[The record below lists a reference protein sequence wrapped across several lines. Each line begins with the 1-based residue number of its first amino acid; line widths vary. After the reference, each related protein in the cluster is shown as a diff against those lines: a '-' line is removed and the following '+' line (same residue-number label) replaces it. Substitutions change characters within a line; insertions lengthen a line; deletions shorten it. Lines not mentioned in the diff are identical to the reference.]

1 MDHDFLRHKFSS
13 KGNLD
18 VNYISIKNKKDL
30 ENAVFY
36 TPKKYY
42 SWTKIKNLFG
52 LSNLDF

>member
-1 MDHDFLRHKFSS
+1 MDHDFLRYKFSS

-42 SWTKIKNLFG
+42 SWNKIKNLFV

>member
-1 MDHDFLRHKFSS
+1 MDHDFLRYKFSS

-36 TPKKYY
+36 TKKYY
-42 SWTKIKNLFG
+42 SWNKIKNLFV